1 MLALLLAVVTAG
13 DPEVGSEI
21 TYTTTMVPLA
31 APTAVHWYDYE
42 SVVTMTNN
50 ADMKVTAQFAL
61 APISSRERGLVV
73 DSLEFFVRNTSETEF
88 TKVDFEYES

>member
-31 APTAVHWYDYE
+31 APTAVHW
-42 SVVTMTNN
+42 
-50 ADMKVTAQFAL
+50 
-61 APISSRERGLVV
+61 
-73 DSLEFFVRNTSETEF
+73 
-88 TKVDFEYES
+88 